1 MIFIIIDLI
10 FCVVFIIAVSQ
21 LYKKEYGKV
30 VSGPLELS
38 LLSSYAIF
46 NPIFKVGDKF
56 LDLKTNILLF
66 GLIALLLKGIHI
78 LFNFL
83 AIKCILSFLLLAM
96 TILYYKLY
104 KQRKY
109 VIQKDLQEGHECECA
124 LPVLK
129 ATKYV
134 LIFKTIIYIAFLFS

>member
-30 VSGPLELS
+30 ISGPLELS

-66 GLIALLLKGIHI
+66 GLIALLLKGVHI

-104 KQRKY
+104 KQRKL
-109 VIQKDLQEGHECECA
+109 VIQRDMQEGYECECA
-124 LPVLK
+124 LPILK